1 MPTYSY
7 LCGGC
12 EQSFELEQRISED
25 PIKKCV
31 LCGEAKA
38 RRQIVS
44 GNFILKGGGWYSDG
58 YGSSKK
64 STKAEA
70 SASDGGKADKPES
83 ATKSDKAEGGSA
95 KSDKAE
101 GGSGKSDKA
110 EGGSGKSDSS
120 AAKGGESK
128 ATAAE

>member
-7 LCGGC
+7 LCDACGKT
-12 EQSFELEQRISED
+12 FELEQRISED
-25 PIKKCV
+25 PVKKCA
-31 LCGEAKA
+31 LCGQSKA

-58 YGSSKK
+58 YGSARK

-70 SASDGGKADKPES
+70 SAPSTSKIDKADSSTKP
-83 ATKSDKAEGGSA
+83 DKVEVS
-95 KSDKAE
+95 
-101 GGSGKSDKA
+101 
-110 EGGSGKSDSS
+110 SGKSDS
-120 AAKGGESK
+120 AAKGGDTK